1 MIPTL
6 NILFAPNACGK
17 TTLFEAL
24 RRALLDN
31 HKVGG
36 KDIEA
41 IKPWGRDLAP
51 TVQVLFDH
59 QGETFRITKQ
69 LKQQQEGL
77 QFHPGRS
84 FGRPGQIWKKAAVP
98 EAAGSAEVLTGE
110 RTGPVSLSPGIDNL
124 VQSLEVRLAGLLK
137 EVGAEKTLAEGMART
152 GLEFEGAGRASG
164 GGEETGRV
172 R

>member
-1 MIPTL
+1 MILQSITVQGWRCFLNPITVGPFDPAL

-51 TVQVLFDH
+51 TVQVLFEN
-59 QGETFRITKQ
+59 QGERLRITKR
-69 LKQQQEGL
+69 
-77 QFHPGRS
+77 F
-84 FGRPGQIWKKAAVP
+84 
-98 EAAGSAEVLTGE
+98 
-110 RTGPVSLSPGIDNL
+110 
-124 VQSLEVRLAGLLK
+124 LEQP
-137 EVGAEKTLAEGMART
+137 
-152 GLEFEGAGRASG
+152 FS
-164 GGEETGRV
+164 
-172 R
+172 